1 MSVIDRK
8 HKKKERKRVPILE
21 NITRQTEESRMKNG
35 GVVNGKRMS
44 ADGLGET
51 IDRQIDKQ
59 TGGQVDR

>member
-1 MSVIDRK
+1 
-8 HKKKERKRVPILE
+8 
-21 NITRQTEESRMKNG
+21 MKNG